1 MMNFPKDLKYTKN
14 DEWVRVEDN
23 IAIIGVSDY
32 AQDQLSDIVYLEV
45 SMDVGESG
53 KKGDIFGTVE
63 SVKAASDVYLPVS
76 GKLVEV
82 NEAIMESPEV
92 INTNPFGEGWIIK
105 IEISDK
111 SELEDLMDAG
121 TYEADTKGR
130 D

>member
-1 MMNFPKDLKYTKN
+1 MNFPKDLKYTKN

-82 NEAIMESPEV
+82 NEAIMETPEV
-92 INTNPFGEGWIIK
+92 INSDPFEEGWIIK
-105 IEISDK
+105 IEISDM

>member
-1 MMNFPKDLKYTKN
+1 MNFPKDLKYTKN

-32 AQDQLSDIVYLEV
+32 AQDQLSDIVYSEV

-82 NEAIMESPEV
+82 NEAIMETPEV
-92 INTNPFGEGWIIK
+92 INSDPFEEGWIIK
-105 IEISDK
+105 IEITDM

>member
-1 MMNFPKDLKYTKN
+1 MMKFPKDLKYTKN

-32 AQDQLSDIVYLEV
+32 AQDQLSDIVYLDV

-82 NEAIMESPEV
+82 NEAIIETPEI
-92 INTNPFGEGWIIK
+92 INSDPFGEGWMIK
-105 IEISDK
+105 IEMSDQA
-111 SELEDLMDAG
+111 ELEDLMDAG
-121 TYEADTKGR
+121 EYEADTKGR

>member
-1 MMNFPKDLKYTKN
+1 MNFPKDLKYTKN

-45 SMDVGESG
+45 SMEVGESG

-82 NEAIMESPEV
+82 NEAIMETPEV
-92 INTNPFGEGWIIK
+92 INSDPFEEGWIIK

-111 SELEDLMDAG
+111 SELEELMDAG
-121 TYEADTKGR
+121 AYEADTKGR

>member
-1 MMNFPKDLKYTKN
+1 MNFPKDLKYTKN

-82 NEAIMESPEV
+82 NEAIMETPEV
-92 INTNPFGEGWIIK
+92 INSDPFEEGWIIK
-105 IEISDK
+105 IEITDM